1 MIKLKD
7 IIGFPSLQYHIDNK
21 LSLHENVY
29 RYSSDAFIQLF
40 AEAREAYENGEIELS
55 EEDKELLE
63 TTDIGEYGDY
73 NGMRVPLD
81 LPMISPK
88 YNPLFEIGCMI
99 DEMIENDD
107 LIDEA
112 LSIEEMI
119 DYEHIKELV
128 ESIGGTI
135 NMEQFRKAVKHQ
147 NETFDFNGFEMLKA
161 SVDYIPEAEY
171 QGKKVQLNKP
181 KRGGSKKFY
190 VYVKNPKSGNI
201 KKVSFGDTGLSVKIK
216 QKGARASF
224 AARHK
229 CAQKKDKTK
238 PGYWSCNIG
247 RYWKSLGGGS
257 NFSGYW

>member
-7 IIGFPSLQYHIDNK
+7 IVGYPSLQYHLDNK
-21 LSLHENVY
+21 LSLHEHVY

-40 AEAREAYENGEIELS
+40 KEAREALRNEEIELS
-55 EEDKELLE
+55 EEDLELLE
-63 TTDIGEYGDY
+63 TTDIGEYGEY
-73 NGMRVPLD
+73 NGMKVPLD
-81 LPMISPK
+81 LPMVSPT
-88 YNPLFEIGCMI
+88 YNALFEIGCMI
-99 DEMIENDD
+99 DEMIEDENI
-107 LIDEA
+107 IDEA
-112 LSIEEMI
+112 ASIDEMI
-119 DYEHIKELV
+119 DFDLVKELV
-128 ESIGGTI
+128 ESIGGNI
-135 NMEQFRKAVKHQ
+135 NMDKFRKAVKLQ
-147 NETFDFNGFEMLKA
+147 NESFDYNGFEMLKA

-171 QGKKVQLNKP
+171 RGKKVQLNKP

-190 VYVKNPKSGNI
+190 VYVKNPKTGNV
-201 KKVSFGDTGLSVKIK
+201 KKVSFGDTGLSVKFK

-238 PGYWSCNIG
+238 AGYWSCNIG